1 MLARKPRPGSADV
14 CVVEA
19 AWTMLPGFITMG
31 PYWSSQEGNS
41 CNVSFCFTA
50 QQWIESLPHILC
62 CCNFSGVVN
71 RFCDFALCLH
81 QWPLFLCFCWRQ
93 INITL
98 YSFGQPS
105 VLTHHPGEL
114 ITYFIACC
122 ATVWSPLCALQT
134 SSWVYL
140 KWLGIVSRWNGPA
153 AKGVLGQ
160 DLCLPPSP
168 QCTTWNRAVGQA
180 GRGTAI
186 ETNQPAITLW
196 QLIGDEHETD
206 ILLWKVTE
214 TKLPCSAFPMT
225 QPRKREAQQSVSLT
239 VERAF
244 SGRVCEPGV
253 LEELSDLFFPA
264 QSQSYPLVLVQHLH
278 HFLLWYLARALG
290 LKLI

>member
-1 MLARKPRPGSADV
+1 MLVRKPGPGSADV

-19 AWTMLPGFITMG
+19 TWAMLPGFITMG

-41 CNVSFCFTA
+41 CNVSFCFSA

-71 RFCDFALCLH
+71 GFCDFALCLH
-81 QWPLFLCFCWRQ
+81 QWPLFLCFCLGQ

-98 YSFGQPS
+98 CSFGQPS
-105 VLTHHPGEL
+105 AHLLTHHPGEL
-114 ITYFIACC
+114 IACFIAHC
-122 ATVWSPLCALQT
+122 ATGRSPLYALQT
-134 SSWVYL
+134 TSRIYL
-140 KWLGIVSRWNGPA
+140 RCLGVVSRWDGPA
-153 AKGVLGQ
+153 AKGMLGQ
-160 DLCLPPSP
+160 DQCLPHSP
-168 QCTTWNRAVGQA
+168 HCTTWNRTVGHA

-186 ETNQPAITLW
+186 ETNQPAIALW

-253 LEELSDLFFPA
+253 LEALSDLFFLHKAPA
-264 QSQSYPLVLVQHLH
+264 I
-278 HFLLWYLARALG
+278 LWLMLCSICITSCCDTWPG
-290 LKLI
+290 D